1 MPNDVIKRDRL
12 IARLSNEPEP
22 QIVEIETF
30 FDGNDDL
37 GSIGCNLLEHPGI
50 EAFRIA
56 LLRIA
61 ARRDVKGVYAQI
73 FELDPGEGCWP
84 LPDTI
89 LIVGD
94 ISSEEVASELASLE
108 PDEVRNGEEFGLP
121 DEYAKRLGGP
131 IVVAWWD

>member
-1 MPNDVIKRDRL
+1 MSNDETKRDRL

-22 QIVEIETF
+22 QIVEIEAF

-37 GSIGCNLLEHPGI
+37 GSIGCNLLPHPGI
-50 EAFRIA
+50 EAFRNA

-61 ARRDVKGVYAQI
+61 ARPDVKGVYAQI

-84 LPDTI
+84 FTDTI

-94 ISSEEVASELASLE
+94 ISSEDVQSELASLE
-108 PDEVRNGEEFGLP
+108 PDEVRKGEEFGLP
-121 DEYAKRLGGP
+121 EEYTNRLGGP
-131 IVVAWWD
+131 ILVAWWD